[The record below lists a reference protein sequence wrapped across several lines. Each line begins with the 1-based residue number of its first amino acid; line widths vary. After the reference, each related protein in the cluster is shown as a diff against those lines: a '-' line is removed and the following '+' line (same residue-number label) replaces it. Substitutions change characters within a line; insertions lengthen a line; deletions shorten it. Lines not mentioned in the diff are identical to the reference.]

1 MANENQPLTPPQVIH
16 ALMTIIREM
25 REQFGTKLKIKQK
38 SPIMRLIGIILFFN
52 KNFMD
57 SFITVLGKT
66 IYFPSNWETIIKICD
81 DHLESGA
88 DDSEFP
94 IVHTPEARRLFAIL
108 CHEYVHQKDFKN
120 NKLFPLLYISP
131 AIYAL
136 AGLAGLIA
144 SSWNFQWIILS
155 PFLLYAIPTPAYW
168 RSYFEAR
175 GYATNVVLK
184 TLLYGTPQNR
194 MNNITH
200 MYMEHFTGPTYYWM
214 AGHPMY
220 NKIISTLLE
229 RKYVNG
235 VQQMVQD
242 RLDKAID
249 TIETRDSSELDEL
262 EHVYRIVEEAQKKDK

>member
-38 SPIMRLIGIILFFN
+38 SPIMRFLGTILFFN
-52 KNFMD
+52 KSFMD

-66 IYFPSNWETIIKICD
+66 IYFPSNWETIIQICE

-120 NKLFPLLYISP
+120 NKLFPLLYLFP
-131 AIYAL
+131 AVYAL
-136 AGLAGLIA
+136 PGLIGLIA
-144 SSWNFQWIILS
+144 SFWDFQWIMLS
-155 PFLLYAIPTPAYW
+155 PFLIYGIPTPSYW

-175 GYATNVVLK
+175 GYATNIVLR
-184 TLLYGTPQNR
+184 TLLHGIQQDFT
-194 MNNITH
+194 NNLSH
-200 MYMEHFTGPTYYWM
+200 LYMEHFTGPSYYWM
-214 AGHPMY
+214 AGHPLY
-220 NKIISTLLE
+220 NEMIGTLLG

-235 VQQMVQD
+235 VQQMVQN
-242 RLDKAID
+242 RLDKAVT
-249 TIETRDSSELDEL
+249 TIENRDSRELDEL
-262 EHVYRIVEEAQKKDK
+262 EHVYRIIGEAQKKDK